1 MTTVKPMPAGLGK
14 SAWARFW
21 EELRLSLA
29 ALSC

>member
-1 MTTVKPMPAGLGK
+1 MTNAKPIPAGLGK

-21 EELRLSLA
+21 EALRLSLA